1 MTLLSDSI
9 KRESIISTLS
19 KASSNSSTS
28 YSRKGTNKYFQCMP
42 SDDEDDDEDDFEDE
56 DEDEDDDNQVLYSI
70 DVNKKKFNQLQ
81 HVNPSNNPIKQYQ
94 RHSIGALKT
103 SPPLLPIQHRKLSCP
118 SPSHNDVIRSS
129 SGVLNPQRKSV
140 SSGME
145 LMLAREQYLE
155 QQKNHQKSKKKL
167 NPSKAPIGGLLAK
180 LPQQGL
186 LNISFQHQH
195 MIQQQQQNIVHHHH
209 QQQQQQFILQQQYQ
223 QQQFLLQQ
231 QQQHFLKQNSPHYQQ
246 QQQQQ
251 PFILLSHPTNQHYYP
266 STH

>member
-1 MTLLSDSI
+1 
-9 KRESIISTLS
+9 
-19 KASSNSSTS
+19 NP
-28 YSRKGTNKYFQCMP
+28 P
-42 SDDEDDDEDDFEDE
+42 S
-56 DEDEDDDNQVLYSI
+56 
-70 DVNKKKFNQLQ
+70 
-81 HVNPSNNPIKQYQ
+81 NPIKQYQ
-94 RHSIGALKT
+94 RNSIGTLRT
-103 SPPLLPIQHRKLSCP
+103 SPSLLPIQHRKLSCP
-118 SPSHNDVIRSS
+118 PPSHNDVIRSS
-129 SGVLNPQRKSV
+129 SGILTPQRKSV

-145 LMLAREQYLE
+145 LMVAREQYLE

-195 MIQQQQQNIVHHHH
+195 MIQQQQQNIVHH
-209 QQQQQQFILQQQYQ
+209 QQQQFFLQQQY

-231 QQQHFLKQNSPHYQQ
+231 QQQQQHFLKQTPPYYQQQQ

-251 PFILLSHPTNQHYYP
+251 PFILLSHPSNQHYYP